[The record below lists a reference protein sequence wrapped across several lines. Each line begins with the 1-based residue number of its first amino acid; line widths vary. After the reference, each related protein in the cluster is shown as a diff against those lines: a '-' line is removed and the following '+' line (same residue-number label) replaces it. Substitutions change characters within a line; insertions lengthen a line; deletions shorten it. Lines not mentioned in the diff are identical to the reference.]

1 MAKED
6 GKDDGPVGGNG
17 SEGGKDGVR
26 DKEQINSKD
35 KPEGHAFFR
44 EDAFG
49 IQGGN
54 KVWESMITNH
64 FVNGLSFWC
73 MEANVMGMP
82 MINASSLGL
91 SFFIRVFESSLEGE
105 VSNDEKKKTLHDI
118 IEKYFLSVKPAAGN
132 A

>member
-1 MAKED
+1 MAKEN
-6 GKDDGPVGGNG
+6 GKNDGPVGGNG

-44 EDAFG
+44 EDALG

-64 FVNGLSFWC
+64 FVNCLSFGC
-73 MEANVMGMP
+73 VEANSMGMP
-82 MINASSLGL
+82 MLDAASFGL
-91 SFFIRVFESSLEGE
+91 SFFIKVFDSSLEGA
-105 VSNDEKKKTLHDI
+105 VSEDQKKKTLHDV
-118 IEKYFLSVKPAAGN
+118 IEKYFLAVKPVSGN
-132 A
+132 S